1 MLDSGILVEKYGQFE
16 YIGQWD
22 ISGEIWIYWIL
33 GYQWR
38 NMDIL
43 NILDTG
49 ILMEK
54 YGYIE
59 YFGYWDISGKIWI
72 Y

>member
-1 MLDSGILVEKYGQFE
+1 
-16 YIGQWD
+16 
-22 ISGEIWIYWIL
+22 
-33 GYQWR
+33 
-38 NMDIL
+38 MDIL